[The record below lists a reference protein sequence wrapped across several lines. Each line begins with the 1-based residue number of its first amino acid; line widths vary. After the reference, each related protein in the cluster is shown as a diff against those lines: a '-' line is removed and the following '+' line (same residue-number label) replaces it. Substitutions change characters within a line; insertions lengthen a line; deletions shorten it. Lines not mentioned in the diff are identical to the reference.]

1 VNDER
6 APDVVVVVGPRGA
19 TDAADRAFLLA
30 AAGWAL
36 GTAPGAL
43 SLERHCPTCGGA
55 DHGRPILRGADG
67 AADDNRRL
75 DVNLSRAGATVA
87 VALSFAGAVGIDVE
101 SVEAVSRAGFDDVAF
116 NPAERGELSELAGLG
131 GVDRH
136 DASVARAGI
145 WSGKEAALK
154 AIGVGLRVDPRTLT
168 VSLPR
173 AGVEARPGLTAEPH
187 DALPRV
193 LPRLARFE
201 AGPGLVGT
209 IAVFTAGEPAVRV
222 LPAGRI
228 RGLART

>member
-136 DASVARAGI
+136 DASVA
-145 WSGKEAALK
+145 ALT